1 MRERRISGGRRR
13 LGHRAMAWVLSGL
26 TALVVSAICLPSA
39 LASPAVNISGTW
51 VITGSYAQSSTV
63 TMNPRTGTFSGHGVA
78 NNGTGY
84 TWPDSGTVKGRSVH
98 WVFGPYDQLKTY
110 TATCNGTVSANG
122 KTINGTC
129 SDTNGLTGSAWLMTR
144 KSGGAPEKAKPK
156 KKVKHKPKPK
166 RKKKKHT
173 KKKAKVK
180 HKKPK
185 KKPKPKKG
193 KKH

>member
-1 MRERRISGGRRR
+1 
-13 LGHRAMAWVLSGL
+13 MAWVLSGL

-63 TMNPRTGTFSGHGVA
+63 TMNPHT
-78 NNGTGY
+78 
-84 TWPDSGTVKGRSVH
+84 
-98 WVFGPYDQLKTY
+98 
-110 TATCNGTVSANG
+110 GTVSANG

-166 RKKKKHT
+166 PKKKKHT
-173 KKKAKVK
+173 KKKAKAK